1 VDSIRLHVN
10 GHRLD
15 VMDLHDGAKRTLNV
29 SSAMRKGNDNTI
41 VVVARG
47 PPRSSAAVLVSDS

>member
-1 VDSIRLHVN
+1 
-10 GHRLD
+10 
-15 VMDLHDGAKRTLNV
+15 MDLHDGAKRTLNV

-47 PPRSSAAVLVSDS
+47 RPRSSAAVLVSDS